1 MTDWLKTLSLTI
13 PVIQAPMAGGL
24 VTPDLAAAVSNEG
37 ALGSLASGYLS
48 PDMLEKQVVDMQQ
61 LTDRAFQVNVFVPE
75 SRKEPDE
82 DSVETWKNRIPFAEQ
97 APPFSSEEE
106 EWEDFH
112 KKISII
118 MKYNVK
124 ACSFTF
130 GIPPDEA
137 IQALKKNGCCLIGTA
152 TVPQEA
158 IMLEERGMDIIVL
171 QGSEAGG
178 HRGSFLPVSGESA
191 LGLMSLIPQAA
202 DAVTIPVIAAGGIA
216 DRRGVQAA
224 HCLGA
229 QGVQVGTP
237 FLMCKECHI
246 SETYRRELKRARGTD
261 TRLTSLFSG
270 KPARGIVNQWMK
282 EQQAEE
288 ANALPYPLQNTLTKP
303 MRKHAA
309 REKDSGY
316 MSLWAGQ
323 SVGMLNRPANVK
335 SLLAELCSK

>member
-1 MTDWLKTLSLTI
+1 MTEWMKALSLTKPI
-13 PVIQAPMAGGL
+13 IQAPMAGGL
-24 VTPDLAAAVSNEG
+24 VTPVLAAAVSNEG

-48 PDMLEKQVVDMQQ
+48 PDMLEKQIIEMKQ
-61 LTDRAFQVNVFVPE
+61 LTDRVFQVNVFVPE

-82 DSVETWKNRIPFAEQ
+82 DIVQTWKNKIPFAEQ
-97 APPFSSEEE
+97 APSFSSEEE

-112 KKISII
+112 KKINII
-118 MKYNVK
+118 LTHNVT

-130 GIPPDEA
+130 GIPPDES
-137 IQALKKNGCCLIGTA
+137 IHALKKNGCCLIGTA
-152 TVPQEA
+152 TTPQEA
-158 IMLEERGMDIIVL
+158 VLLEERGMDIIVL

-178 HRGSFLPVSGESA
+178 HRGSFLPVSGEST

-202 DAVTIPVIAAGGIA
+202 DAVSVPVIAAGGIA

-237 FLMCKECHI
+237 FLMCEECI
-246 SETYRRELKRARGTD
+246 VSEVYRGELKKAQGTD

-282 EQQAEE
+282 EQQEEE

-309 REKDSGY
+309 SEKDSGY

-323 SVGMLNRPANVK
+323 SVGMLNGPADVK
-335 SLLAELCSK
+335 TLLAELCRT

>member
-1 MTDWLKTLSLTI
+1 MTDWMKTLSLTI

-24 VTPDLAAAVSNEG
+24 VTPDLAATVSNEG

-237 FLMCKECHI
+237 FLMCEECDV

-335 SLLAELCSK
+335 SLLAELCST

>member
-1 MTDWLKTLSLTI
+1 MTEWMEALSLTK

-24 VTPDLAAAVSNEG
+24 VTPGLAAAVSNEG

-48 PDMLEKQVVDMQQ
+48 PDMLEKQIIEMQQ
-61 LTDRAFQVNVFVPE
+61 LTDRVFQVNVFVPE

-82 DSVETWKNRIPFAEQ
+82 DMIKTWKNRIPFAEQ
-97 APPFSSEEE
+97 ASPFSSEEE
-106 EWEDFH
+106 EWKDFH
-112 KKISII
+112 EKINII
-118 MKYNVK
+118 LKHNVK

-130 GIPPDEA
+130 GIPPDES
-137 IQALKKNGCCLIGTA
+137 IQALKKNGCSLIGTA
-152 TVPQEA
+152 TTPQEA
-158 IMLEERGMDIIVL
+158 VLLEERGMDIIVL

-202 DAVTIPVIAAGGIA
+202 DAVSVPVIAAGGIA

-237 FLMCKECHI
+237 FLMCEECEV
-246 SETYRRELKRARGTD
+246 SEAYSRELKKARGTD

-282 EQQAEE
+282 EQQTEE

-309 REKDSGY
+309 SEKDSGY

-323 SVGMLNRPANVK
+323 SVGMLNVPADVK
-335 SLLAELCSK
+335 TLLAELCRP

>member
-1 MTDWLKTLSLTI
+1 MTEWMKSLSLTK

-24 VTPDLAAAVSNEG
+24 VTPVLAAAVSNEG

-48 PDMLEKQVVDMQQ
+48 SDMLEKQIVDMQQ
-61 LTDRAFQVNVFVPE
+61 LTDGAFQVNVFVPE
-75 SRKEPDE
+75 SRKEPGE
-82 DSVETWKNRIPFAEQ
+82 DSVETWKNIIPFAEQ

-118 MKYNVK
+118 LKHNVR

-130 GIPPDEA
+130 GIPPDET
-137 IQALKKNGCCLIGTA
+137 IQALKENGCCLIGTA

-178 HRGSFLPVSGESA
+178 HRGSFLPVSGEAA

-202 DAVTIPVIAAGGIA
+202 DAVSVPVIAAGGIA

-237 FLMCKECHI
+237 FLMCEECEA
-246 SETYRRELKRARGTD
+246 SETYRRELKRAQGTD

-288 ANALPYPLQNTLTKP
+288 ANTLPYPLQNTLTKP
-303 MRKHAA
+303 MRKQAA

-323 SVGMLNRPANVK
+323 SVGMLNGPADVK
-335 SLLAELCSK
+335 SLLAELCRT

>member
-1 MTDWLKTLSLTI
+1 MTQWMKALSLSK

-24 VTPDLAAAVSNEG
+24 VTPRLAAAVSNEG

-48 PDMLEKQVVDMQQ
+48 PATLEKQIIEMQE
-61 LTDRAFQVNVFVPE
+61 LTGSAFQVNVFVPE
-75 SRKEPDE
+75 KRKTPD
-82 DSVETWKNRIPFAEQ
+82 DKTVHTWKQNIPFAEQ
-97 APPFSSEEE
+97 AAAFPLEEE

-112 KKISII
+112 QKINLILT
-118 MKYNVK
+118 YNVK

-130 GIPPDEA
+130 GIPPDES
-137 IQALKKNGCCLIGTA
+137 IHLLKKNGCCLIGTA
-152 TVPQEA
+152 TSPQEA
-158 IMLEERGMDIIVL
+158 VLLEERGMDIIVL

-178 HRGSFLPVSGESA
+178 HRGSFLPVSGESSI
-191 LGLMSLIPQAA
+191 GLMSLVPQAA
-202 DAVTIPVIAAGGIA
+202 DAVSVPVIAAGGIA

-237 FLMCKECHI
+237 FLMCEESEA
-246 SETYRRELKRARGTD
+246 SETYRQELKEAHGTD
-261 TRLTSLFSG
+261 TRLTALFSG

-288 ANALPYPLQNTLTKP
+288 ANTLPYPLQNTLTKP

-309 REKDSGY
+309 AAKDSGH

-323 SVGMLNRPANVK
+323 SVGLLNGPSDVK
-335 SLLAELCSK
+335 TLIAELCQS

>member
-1 MTDWLKTLSLTI
+1 MTEWMKLLSLTK

-24 VTPDLAAAVSNEG
+24 VTPVLAAAVSNEG

-48 PDMLEKQVVDMQQ
+48 SDMLEKQIVDMQQ
-61 LTDRAFQVNVFVPE
+61 LTDGAFQVNVFVPE

-82 DSVETWKNRIPFAEQ
+82 GNIQTWKNRIPFAEQ

-118 MKYNVK
+118 LKHNVR

-130 GIPPDEA
+130 GIPPDET

-178 HRGSFLPVSGESA
+178 HRGSFLPVSGEAA

-202 DAVTIPVIAAGGIA
+202 DAVSVPVIAAGGIA

-229 QGVQVGTP
+229 QGVQVGTL
-237 FLMCKECHI
+237 FLMCEQCEA
-246 SETYRRELKRARGTD
+246 SETYKGELKRARGTD

-303 MRKHAA
+303 MRKQAA

-323 SVGMLNRPANVK
+323 SVGMLNGTADVK
-335 SLLAELCSK
+335 SLLAELCRT

>member
-1 MTDWLKTLSLTI
+1 MTEWMKSLSLTK

-24 VTPDLAAAVSNEG
+24 VTPVLAAAVSNEG

-48 PDMLEKQVVDMQQ
+48 SDMLEKQIVDMQQ
-61 LTDRAFQVNVFVPE
+61 LTDGAFQVNVFVPE

-82 DSVETWKNRIPFAEQ
+82 GNIQTWKNRIPFAEQ
-97 APPFSSEEE
+97 ASLFSSEEE

-118 MKYNVK
+118 LKHNIR

-130 GIPPDEA
+130 GIPPDET
-137 IQALKKNGCCLIGTA
+137 IQALKENGCCLIGTA

-178 HRGSFLPVSGESA
+178 HRGSFLPVSGEAA
-191 LGLMSLIPQAA
+191 LGLMSLIPQAT
-202 DAVTIPVIAAGGIA
+202 DAVSVPVIAAGGIA

-237 FLMCKECHI
+237 FLMCEECEA
-246 SETYRRELKRARGTD
+246 SETYRRELKRAQGTD

-288 ANALPYPLQNTLTKP
+288 ANTLPYPLQNTLTKP
-303 MRKHAA
+303 MRKQAA
-309 REKDSGY
+309 REKDSRY

-323 SVGMLNRPANVK
+323 SVGMLNGPADVK
-335 SLLAELCSK
+335 SLLAELCRT

>member
-1 MTDWLKTLSLTI
+1 MTEWMKLLSLTK

-24 VTPDLAAAVSNEG
+24 VTPVLAAAVSNEG

-48 PDMLEKQVVDMQQ
+48 SDMLEKQIVDMQQ
-61 LTDRAFQVNVFVPE
+61 LTDGAFQVNVFVPE

-82 DSVETWKNRIPFAEQ
+82 GNIQTWKNRIPFAEQ

-118 MKYNVK
+118 LKHNVR

-130 GIPPDEA
+130 GIPPDET

-178 HRGSFLPVSGESA
+178 HRGSFLPVSGEAA

-202 DAVTIPVIAAGGIA
+202 DAVSVPVIAAGGIA

-237 FLMCKECHI
+237 FLMCEQCEA
-246 SETYRRELKRARGTD
+246 SETYRSELKRARGTD

-303 MRKHAA
+303 MRKQAA

-323 SVGMLNRPANVK
+323 SVGMLNGTADVK
-335 SLLAELCSK
+335 SLLAELCRT

>member
-1 MTDWLKTLSLTI
+1 MTKWMKTLSLTK

-24 VTPDLAAAVSNEG
+24 VTPGLAAAVSNEG
-37 ALGSLASGYLS
+37 ALGSLASGYLN
-48 PDMLEKQVVDMQQ
+48 PDMLEKQISEMPQ
-61 LTDRAFQVNVFVPE
+61 LTDRVFQVNVFVPE
-75 SRKEPDE
+75 SRKEPEE
-82 DSVETWKNRIPFAEQ
+82 DSVQRWKSKIPFAEQ

-112 KKISII
+112 KKMNII
-118 MKYNVK
+118 LKHNVK

-130 GIPPDEA
+130 GIPPDES
-137 IQALKKNGCCLIGTA
+137 IQALKQNGCSLIGTA
-152 TVPQEA
+152 TTPQEA
-158 IMLEERGMDIIVL
+158 VLLEERGMDIIVL

-202 DAVTIPVIAAGGIA
+202 DAVSVPVIAAGGIA

-237 FLMCKECHI
+237 FLLCEECEA
-246 SETYRRELKRARGTD
+246 SETYRHELKQAKGTD
-261 TRLTSLFSG
+261 TRLTALFSG

-288 ANALPYPLQNTLTKP
+288 VNALPYPLQNTLTKP

-309 REKDSGY
+309 KEKDSGR

-323 SVGMLNRPANVK
+323 SVGMLNGPIDVK
-335 SLLAELCSK
+335 TLLAELCRT

>member
-1 MTDWLKTLSLTI
+1 MTEWMKLLSLTK

-24 VTPDLAAAVSNEG
+24 VTPVLAAAVSNEG

-48 PDMLEKQVVDMQQ
+48 SDMLEKQIVDMQQ
-61 LTDRAFQVNVFVPE
+61 LTDGAFQVNVFVPE

-82 DSVETWKNRIPFAEQ
+82 GNIQTWKNRIPFAEQ

-118 MKYNVK
+118 LKHNVR

-130 GIPPDEA
+130 GIPPDET

-178 HRGSFLPVSGESA
+178 HRGSFLPVSREAA

-202 DAVTIPVIAAGGIA
+202 DAVSVPVIAAGGIA

-237 FLMCKECHI
+237 FLMCEQCEA
-246 SETYRRELKRARGTD
+246 SETYKGELKRARGTD

-303 MRKHAA
+303 MRKQAA

-323 SVGMLNRPANVK
+323 SVGMLNGTADVK
-335 SLLAELCSK
+335 SLLAELCRT

>member
-1 MTDWLKTLSLTI
+1 MAEWMKSLSLTK

-24 VTPDLAAAVSNEG
+24 VTPVLAAAVSNEG

-48 PDMLEKQVVDMQQ
+48 SDMLEKQIVDMQQ
-61 LTDRAFQVNVFVPE
+61 LTDGAFQVNVFVPE
-75 SRKEPDE
+75 SRKEPGE
-82 DSVETWKNRIPFAEQ
+82 DSVETWKNRIPFAEE

-106 EWEDFH
+106 EWKDFH

-118 MKYNVK
+118 LKHNVR

-130 GIPPDEA
+130 GIPPDET

-152 TVPQEA
+152 TAPQEA
-158 IMLEERGMDIIVL
+158 IMLEERGMDIIVM

-178 HRGSFLPVSGESA
+178 HRGSFLPVSGEAA

-202 DAVTIPVIAAGGIA
+202 DAVSVPVIAAGGIA

-237 FLMCKECHI
+237 FLMCEECEA

-261 TRLTSLFSG
+261 TRFTSLFSG

-282 EQQAEE
+282 DQQAEE
-288 ANALPYPLQNTLTKP
+288 ANTLPYPLQNTLTKP
-303 MRKHAA
+303 MRKQAA

-323 SVGMLNRPANVK
+323 SVGMLNGTADVK
-335 SLLAELCSK
+335 SLLAELCRT

>member
-1 MTDWLKTLSLTI
+1 MTEWMKLLSLTK

-24 VTPDLAAAVSNEG
+24 VTPVLAAAVSNEG

-48 PDMLEKQVVDMQQ
+48 SDMLEKQIVDMQQ
-61 LTDRAFQVNVFVPE
+61 LTDGAFQVNMFVPE

-82 DSVETWKNRIPFAEQ
+82 GNIQTWKNRIPFAEQ

-118 MKYNVK
+118 LKHNVR

-130 GIPPDEA
+130 GIPPDET

-178 HRGSFLPVSGESA
+178 HRGSFLPVSGEAA

-202 DAVTIPVIAAGGIA
+202 DAVSVPVIAAGGIA

-237 FLMCKECHI
+237 FLMCEQCEA
-246 SETYRRELKRARGTD
+246 SETYKGELKRARGTD

-303 MRKHAA
+303 MRKQAA

-323 SVGMLNRPANVK
+323 SVGMLNGTADVK
-335 SLLAELCSK
+335 SLLAELCRT

>member
-1 MTDWLKTLSLTI
+1 MTEWMKSLSLTK

-24 VTPDLAAAVSNEG
+24 VTPVLAAAVSNEG

-48 PDMLEKQVVDMQQ
+48 SDMLEKQIVDMQQ
-61 LTDRAFQVNVFVPE
+61 LTDGAFQVNVFVPE
-75 SRKEPDE
+75 SRKEPGE

-97 APPFSSEEE
+97 APPFSSEKE

-118 MKYNVK
+118 LKHNVR

-130 GIPPDEA
+130 GIPPDET
-137 IQALKKNGCCLIGTA
+137 IQALKENGCCLIGTA

-158 IMLEERGMDIIVL
+158 IMLEERGIDIIVL

-178 HRGSFLPVSGESA
+178 HRGSFLPVSGEAA

-202 DAVTIPVIAAGGIA
+202 DAVSVPVIAAGGIA

-237 FLMCKECHI
+237 FLMCEECEA
-246 SETYRRELKRARGTD
+246 SETYRRELKRAQGTD

-288 ANALPYPLQNTLTKP
+288 ANTLPYPLQNTLTKP
-303 MRKHAA
+303 MRKQAA

-323 SVGMLNRPANVK
+323 SVGMLNGPADVK
-335 SLLAELCSK
+335 SLLAELCRT

>member
-1 MTDWLKTLSLTI
+1 MTEWMKLLSLTK

-24 VTPDLAAAVSNEG
+24 VTPVLAAAVSNEG

-48 PDMLEKQVVDMQQ
+48 SDMLEKQIVDMQQ
-61 LTDRAFQVNVFVPE
+61 LTDGAFQVNVFVPE

-82 DSVETWKNRIPFAEQ
+82 GNIQTWKNRIPFAEQ

-118 MKYNVK
+118 LKHNVR

-130 GIPPDEA
+130 GIPPDET

-178 HRGSFLPVSGESA
+178 HRGSFLPVSGEAA

-202 DAVTIPVIAAGGIA
+202 DAVSVPVIAAGGIA

-237 FLMCKECHI
+237 FLMCEQCEA
-246 SETYRRELKRARGTD
+246 SETYKGELKRARGTD

-303 MRKHAA
+303 MRKQAA

-323 SVGMLNRPANVK
+323 SVGMLNGTADVK
-335 SLLAELCSK
+335 SLLAELCRT

>member
-82 DSVETWKNRIPFAEQ
+82 DSVETWKSRIPFAEQ

-106 EWEDFH
+106 EWEDFY

-237 FLMCKECHI
+237 FLMCEECDV
-246 SETYRRELKRARGTD
+246 SETYRHELKRARGTD

-288 ANALPYPLQNTLTKP
+288 ANTLPYPLQNTLTKP